1 MARFHACQ
9 TLQNPHPQNKPIL
22 FLFFF
27 DHIFGLFRESNTNFI
42 LEEIM
47 NEKFQEPT
55 LEQLRALL
63 SEHPDLLKHIQ
74 SERALDR
81 ASREKLLELIDLC
94 GLTIDQVDRSDPF
107 GLLRGLKNKPGKDK
121 PADKSFTHGL
131 LEGNKN
137 SPDYGEDQ
145 GYVPFQIA
153 IEALGHKMHYT
164 AFLEYWIAGRAQR
177 YEADNEW
184 ILGESSCDTKIKILS
199 YTEEPGRKT
208 SRQSL
213 KKASPVDE
221 ILPVILDEP
230 KISEL
235 LPEKAIT
242 EILDQIEDDLLD
254 QIISEIES
262 PDDQAAK
269 EASSKDN
276 PEPASQKE

>member
-1 MARFHACQ
+1 MTYQQSTHKTSPFFFC
-9 TLQNPHPQNKPIL
+9 L
-22 FLFFF
+22 FLNI
-27 DHIFGLFRESNTNFI
+27 IFGLFRKSNTNFI

-63 SEHPDLLKHIQ
+63 SGHPDLLTHIQ

-94 GLTIDQVDRSDPF
+94 GLTIDQVDHSDPF
-107 GLLRGLKNKPGKDK
+107 GLLRVLKESHARDK
-121 PADKSFTHGL
+121 PADKSLTHGL
-131 LEGNKN
+131 LEGNKDDP
-137 SPDYGEDQ
+137 SYGEDK
-145 GYVPFQIA
+145 GFVPFQIT
-153 IEALGHKMHYT
+153 IEALGHQVHFT
-164 AFLEYWIAGRAQR
+164 AFLEYQIAGRAQR

-184 ILGESSCDTKIKILS
+184 AIAEYSCDTKIKILS
-199 YTEEPGRKT
+199 YTEDPGRKT

-235 LPEKAIT
+235 LPQKAIT
-242 EILDQIEDDLLD
+242 EILDQIEEDLLA
-254 QIISEIES
+254 QIISEIDS